1 MTDLFGFIKNI
12 VQYEFNILSFHRNL
26 DFAKGWITLI
36 NEGTIMYII
45 DVDAP
50 IMYIIIR
57 TTMMHKKLL
66 LHQTK
71 KITERK

>member
-1 MTDLFGFIKNI
+1 MNSIYCHFIEI
-12 VQYEFNILSFHRNL
+12 Y

-66 LHQTK
+66 LHRTK
-71 KITERK
+71 K